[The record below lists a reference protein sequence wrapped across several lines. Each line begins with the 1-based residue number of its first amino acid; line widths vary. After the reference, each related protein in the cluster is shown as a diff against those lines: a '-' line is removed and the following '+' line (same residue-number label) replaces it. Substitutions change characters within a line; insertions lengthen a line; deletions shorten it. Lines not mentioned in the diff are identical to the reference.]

1 MDQILKHGKSELLL
15 KLNITILPFVF
26 LAFVSIIVYLC
37 APDTYRFEY
46 DCYCGI
52 QYVVS
57 VFIFLKLKKKKN
69 YFDFDTIFLIA
80 FFCTFFIYPIFLY
93 PINPRYFAMFNYG
106 FDENVISK
114 CTALALVGSQMYILG
129 SMLFTYSKKGK
140 EEQKY
145 IVEFLPDK
153 GIILMTISFFVLF
166 LVLGGYTYYKN
177 LYGGGDASVQFKTN
191 AAFSYANIL
200 FQVFLVISIMLEFNK
215 QLYNDTKKISMK
227 LFNKIFFIFICLY
240 IPFLLST
247 GTRGTTMETLL
258 MIIGLYTL
266 YYRPIKFKS
275 FLILVLIGALGMSFI
290 AVARGKGSFEI
301 KGFVDIFMDLIIN
314 NRNTFVAV
322 DYADQNG
329 VSYGL
334 SMLGYI
340 LKVIPFAQNVVF
352 SLFGIEPY
360 LTNSALFLT
369 VQTLGHNPT
378 FGLGTNIIADLYLA
392 FGFGGVM
399 VCMFFAGY
407 IVAKAQYMALR
418 YHVYYMLLYTIFM
431 SYAVYNI
438 RAEFFFSLN
447 MIVWAFCVLNILRS
461 IVRRVCCRLNNDITQ

>member
-1 MDQILKHGKSELLL
+1 MDQILEHGKSQLIL
-15 KLNITILPFVF
+15 KLNISILPFVL
-26 LAFVSIIVYLC
+26 LALVSVIVYSC
-37 APDTYRFEY
+37 APDSYWFEY

-52 QYVVS
+52 QYVLS
-57 VFIFLKLKKKKN
+57 VFLFLKLKKKNN

-93 PINPRYFAMFNYG
+93 PVNPRYFAIFNYG

-129 SMLFTYSKKGK
+129 SMLFTYSTKGR
-140 EEQKY
+140 EERKY
-145 IVEFLPDK
+145 TVEFLPDR
-153 GIILMTISFFVLF
+153 GIILLTISFFILF
-166 LVLGGYTYYKN
+166 LLLGGYTYYKN
-177 LYGGGDASVQFKTN
+177 LYGGGDSSAQFQTN

-200 FQVFLVISIMLEFNK
+200 FQVFLVVSIMLEFNK
-215 QLYNDTKKISMK
+215 QLYNDKRKISIK
-227 LFNKIFFIFICLY
+227 LLNKTFFVFICLY

-258 MIIGLYTL
+258 MLIGLYTL
-266 YYRPIKFKS
+266 YYRPVKFKN
-275 FLILVLIGALGMSFI
+275 FLILVLVGAFGMSLI
-290 AVARGKGSFEI
+290 AVIRGKGSFEI
-301 KGFVDIFMDLIIN
+301 NGFVDIFMDLIIN
-314 NRNTFVAV
+314 NRNTFIAV
-322 DYADQNG
+322 DYVDQNG
-329 VSYGL
+329 MSYGL

-340 LKVIPFAQNVVF
+340 LKVVPFAQNMVF
-352 SLFGIEPY
+352 SLFGIESY

-392 FGFGGVM
+392 FGIGGVII
-399 VCMFFAGY
+399 CMFFAGY

-431 SYAVYNI
+431 SYAVYNV
-438 RAEFFFSLN
+438 RAEFFFSFN
-447 MIVWAFCVLNILRS
+447 MIVWSFCIVNILRG
-461 IVRRVCCRLNNDITQ
+461 IVKRTVKFES